1 MLAELTQAVSR
12 IEQNQLEIGQSVR
25 SQAEGIRV
33 LSEQQARLIELLTPE
48 QKPKKG
54 GPGLDELLAAMIVRL
69 DQQNYLL
76 KDVSD
81 TVSRAVTTLPL
92 SIVKAMADAF
102 PPADGPAAAT
112 PRNGHRG
119 GTA

>member
-1 MLAELTQAVSR
+1 LIAELMQRLSR
-12 IEQNQLEIGQSVR
+12 VEDVLRGVAQGQR
-25 SQAEGIRV
+25 SLSEGQRV

-54 GPGLDELLAAMIVRL
+54 GPGLDELLAEMIVRL

-81 TVSRAVTTLPL
+81 TVSKAVTALPL
-92 SIVKAMADAF
+92 SVVRAIADAF
-102 PPADGPAAAT
+102 PPMDKPAGAT
-112 PRNGHRG
+112 PRNGHEG
-119 GTA
+119 GAA

>member
-1 MLAELTQAVSR
+1 MLAELMQAVSR
-12 IEQNQLEIGQSVR
+12 VENNQLMIGQAICSLDERVR
-25 SQAEGIRV
+25 VIA
-33 LSEQQARLIELLTPE
+33 EQQARLVELLTPE

-54 GPGLDELLAAMIVRL
+54 GPGLDELLAEMIVRL

-102 PPADGPAAAT
+102 PPADEPAATT
-112 PRNGHRG
+112 PRDGHG
-119 GTA
+119 GGAA

>member
-1 MLAELTQAVSR
+1 MLAELMQAVLR
-12 IEQNQLEIGQSVR
+12 VEQNQLEIGQSVQ

-33 LSEQQARLIELLTPE
+33 LSAQQAQLIELLTPE

-54 GPGLDELLAAMIVRL
+54 GPGLDELLAEMIVRL

-102 PPADGPAAAT
+102 PRADEPAAT
-112 PRNGHRG
+112 TLRNGHGG

>member
-1 MLAELTQAVSR
+1 MIVELTQRLSNVEDALHG
-12 IEQNQLEIGQSVR
+12 IAQGQWSLDER
-25 SQAEGIRV
+25 LRV
-33 LSEQQARLIELLTPE
+33 VSEQQARLIELLTPE

-54 GPGLDELLAAMIVRL
+54 GPGLDELLAEMIVRL

-81 TVSRAVTTLPL
+81 TVSKAVTTLPL

-102 PPADGPAAAT
+102 PPADEPAATT
-112 PRNGHRG
+112 PRNGHG
-119 GTA
+119 GGAA

>member
-12 IEQNQLEIGQSVR
+12 VENNQLVIGQAIRSLDERVR
-25 SQAEGIRV
+25 VIA
-33 LSEQQARLIELLTPE
+33 EQQARLVELLTPE

-54 GPGLDELLAAMIVRL
+54 GPGLDELLAAMVVRL

-102 PPADGPAAAT
+102 PPADEPAATT
-112 PRNGHRG
+112 PRNGQGG

>member
-33 LSEQQARLIELLTPE
+33 LSAQQARLIELLTPE
-48 QKPKKG
+48 QKPKKA
-54 GPGLDELLAAMIVRL
+54 GPGLDELLAEMIVRL

-92 SIVKAMADAF
+92 LIVKAMADAF
-102 PPADGPAAAT
+102 PPADELAATT

>member
-12 IEQNQLEIGQSVR
+12 VEQNQLLIGQSVQ
-25 SQAEGIRV
+25 SLDERV
-33 LSEQQARLIELLTPE
+33 RVFAEQQATLIALLTPTE
-48 QKPKKG
+48 KPKKG
-54 GPGLDELLAAMIVRL
+54 GPGLDELLAEMIVRL

-102 PPADGPAAAT
+102 PPADEPAAAT

-119 GTA
+119 GAA

>member
-12 IEQNQLEIGQSVR
+12 VENNQLVIGQAIRSLDERVR
-25 SQAEGIRV
+25 VIA
-33 LSEQQARLIELLTPE
+33 EQQARLVELLTPE

-54 GPGLDELLAAMIVRL
+54 GPGLDELLAEMIVRL

-76 KDVSD
+76 KDVSH
-81 TVSRAVTTLPL
+81 TVSRALTTLPL

-102 PPADGPAAAT
+102 PPADEPAAAT
-112 PRNGHRG
+112 PRNGRGG

>member
-12 IEQNQLEIGQSVR
+12 VERNQLEIGQAICSLVERVRIISV
-25 SQAEGIRV
+25 
-33 LSEQQARLIELLTPE
+33 QQAGLIELLTPE

-54 GPGLDELLAAMIVRL
+54 GPGLDELLAEMIVRL

-81 TVSRAVTTLPL
+81 TVSRAVTALPL
-92 SIVKAMADAF
+92 SVVQAIADAF
-102 PPADGPAAAT
+102 PPADEPASALL
-112 PRNGHRG
+112 RNGHG
-119 GTA
+119 GGSA

>member
-1 MLAELTQAVSR
+1 MLAELTQTVSR
-12 IEQNQLEIGQSVR
+12 LEQNQLVIGQTIRNLDERV
-25 SQAEGIRV
+25 RV
-33 LSEQQARLIELLTPE
+33 LTEQQATLISLLTPE

-54 GPGLDELLAAMIVRL
+54 GPGLDQLLAEMIVRL

-102 PPADGPAAAT
+102 PPLDGLVATT
-112 PRNGHRG
+112 PRNGHG
-119 GTA
+119 GDAP

>member
-1 MLAELTQAVSR
+1 MIAELTQRLSDVEDILR
-12 IEQNQLEIGQSVR
+12 GVVQGQR
-25 SQAEGIRV
+25 SLNESQRV
-33 LSEQQARLIELLTPE
+33 IAEQQARLIELLTPE
-48 QKPKKG
+48 QKPRKG
-54 GPGLDELLAAMIVRL
+54 GPGLDELLAEMIVRL

-92 SIVKAMADAF
+92 LIVKAMADAF
-102 PPADGPAAAT
+102 PPTDEPTVAT

>member
-12 IEQNQLEIGQSVR
+12 VEQNQLVIGQGFR
-25 SQAEGIRV
+25 SLAEDIRV
-33 LSEQQARLIELLTPE
+33 VAEQQARLVELLTPE

-54 GPGLDELLAAMIVRL
+54 GPGLDELLAEMIVRL

-81 TVSRAVTTLPL
+81 TVSRAVTALPL
-92 SIVKAMADAF
+92 SVVRAIADAF
-102 PPADGPAAAT
+102 PPADGPAGAAS
-112 PRNGHRG
+112 RNGHEG
-119 GTA
+119 GSA

>member
-1 MLAELTQAVSR
+1 MLAELMQTLSRVEKNQLVIAQAVRSLDER
-12 IEQNQLEIGQSVR
+12 VR
-25 SQAEGIRV
+25 VIA
-33 LSEQQARLIELLTPE
+33 EQQARLIELLTPE

-54 GPGLDELLAAMIVRL
+54 GPGLDELLAAMVVRF
-69 DQQNYLL
+69 DTQNYLL

-81 TVSRAVTTLPL
+81 TVSKAVTTLPL

-102 PPADGPAAAT
+102 PPADGPAAT
-112 PRNGHRG
+112 TLRNGHEG

>member
-12 IEQNQLEIGQSVR
+12 VEQNQLEIGQGQR
-25 SQAEGIRV
+25 SLDERVRV

-48 QKPKKG
+48 QKTKKG
-54 GPGLDELLAAMIVRL
+54 GPGLGELLAEMIGRM

-81 TVSRAVTTLPL
+81 AVSRAVTTLPL
-92 SIVKAMADAF
+92 SVVQAIADAF
-102 PPADGPAAAT
+102 PPADGPAGAT
-112 PRNGHRG
+112 PRNGHEG
-119 GTA
+119 GSA

>member
-12 IEQNQLEIGQSVR
+12 VENNQLVIGQAIRSLDERVR
-25 SQAEGIRV
+25 VVA
-33 LSEQQARLIELLTPE
+33 EQQATLIELLTPE

-54 GPGLDELLAAMIVRL
+54 GPGLDELLAEMIVRL

-102 PPADGPAAAT
+102 PPADEPAATT
-112 PRNGHRG
+112 PRNGHGG